1 MAWEIPHPLHRINH
15 AYAPCEH
22 SRGAPSVVICY
33 AESETIDI
41 QQAIRR
47 EEVSFK
53 MLLKLTSTIVI
64 CAAFALGAQDK
75 QSILFHGGRK
85 RYENENLSIDVI

>member
-1 MAWEIPHPLHRINH
+1 MRKFPRRIIT
-15 AYAPCEH
+15 
-22 SRGAPSVVICY
+22 SLVICY
-33 AESETIDI
+33 AESEAIDI

-64 CAAFALGAQDK
+64 SAALALCAQDK
-75 QSILFHGGRK
+75 QSILFYGDPK
-85 RYENENLSIDVI
+85 RYEYENLSIDVI